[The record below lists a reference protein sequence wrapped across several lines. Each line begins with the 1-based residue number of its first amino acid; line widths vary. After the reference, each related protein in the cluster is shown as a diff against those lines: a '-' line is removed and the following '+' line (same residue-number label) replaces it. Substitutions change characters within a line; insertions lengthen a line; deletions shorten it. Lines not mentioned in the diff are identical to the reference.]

1 MGGVLKRV
9 TCRSMRGGLY
19 GTLTG
24 AKMTAVS
31 THIRTIVVDDSP
43 RFLRTVCSFLSQYK
57 IVDVIA
63 TANCGS
69 EALLA
74 VDSLRPDLMLMDFH
88 MPFLNGLKTMAEIRR
103 RFPATRIV
111 IVTGYDSP
119 ELRQASL
126 ESGAL
131 AFIPKLY
138 VSRELPH
145 LLAKIAASLDAE
157 AAL

>member
-1 MGGVLKRV
+1 
-9 TCRSMRGGLY
+9 
-19 GTLTG
+19 
-24 AKMTAVS
+24 
-31 THIRTIVVDDSP
+31 VDNSP

-57 IVDVIA
+57 IVEVIA

-69 EALLA
+69 EALQA
-74 VDSLRPDLMLMDFH
+74 VDILRPDLILMDFH
-88 MPFLNGLKTMAEIRR
+88 MPFLNGLETMAEIRR

-111 IVTGYDSP
+111 IVTGYDSQ

-145 LLAKIAASLDAE
+145 LLAKIAASLDAD
-157 AAL
+157 AAR

>member
-1 MGGVLKRV
+1 
-9 TCRSMRGGLY
+9 MRGELY

-24 AKMTAVS
+24 AKMTDVS
-31 THIRTIVVDDSP
+31 SHIRTMVVDDSP

-57 IVDVIA
+57 MVDVIA

-69 EALLA
+69 EALEA
-74 VDSLRPDLMLMDFH
+74 VDTLRPDLILMDFR
-88 MPFLNGLKTMAEIRR
+88 MPFANGLEIMAQIRR
-103 RFPATRIV
+103 RFPATRVV
-111 IVTGYDSP
+111 IITGYDSP

-145 LLAKIAASLDAE
+145 LLAKIAASLGVDQPESETSARE
-157 AAL
+157 

>member
-1 MGGVLKRV
+1 
-9 TCRSMRGGLY
+9 
-19 GTLTG
+19 
-24 AKMTAVS
+24 MTAVS

-74 VDSLRPDLMLMDFH
+74 VDSLRPDLILMDFH

>member
-1 MGGVLKRV
+1 
-9 TCRSMRGGLY
+9 
-19 GTLTG
+19 
-24 AKMTAVS
+24 MTAVS

-74 VDSLRPDLMLMDFH
+74 VDSLRPDLILMDFH

-145 LLAKIAASLDAE
+145 LLAKIAASLDADE
-157 AAL
+157 AR

>member
-1 MGGVLKRV
+1 
-9 TCRSMRGGLY
+9 
-19 GTLTG
+19 
-24 AKMTAVS
+24 MTAVS

-145 LLAKIAASLDAE
+145 LLAKIAASLDADE
-157 AAL
+157 AR

>member
-1 MGGVLKRV
+1 M
-9 TCRSMRGGLY
+9 
-19 GTLTG
+19 
-24 AKMTAVS
+24 
-31 THIRTIVVDDSP
+31 VVDNSP

-57 IVDVIA
+57 IVEVIA

-69 EALLA
+69 EALQA
-74 VDSLRPDLMLMDFH
+74 VDILRPDLILMDFH
-88 MPFLNGLKTMAEIRR
+88 MPFLNGLETMAEIRS
-103 RFPATRIV
+103 RFPATRII
-111 IVTGYDSP
+111 IVTGYDSA

-145 LLAKIAASLDAE
+145 LLAKIAASLDAD
-157 AAL
+157 AAR